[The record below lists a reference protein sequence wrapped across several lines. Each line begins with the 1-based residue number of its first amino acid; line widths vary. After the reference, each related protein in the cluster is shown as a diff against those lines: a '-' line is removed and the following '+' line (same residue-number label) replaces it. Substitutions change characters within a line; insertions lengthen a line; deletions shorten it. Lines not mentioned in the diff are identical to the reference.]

1 MTSLFFNPYFGYLD
15 ASVPIQIDFFN
26 LVMSNEIAHH
36 SDHSLPEQKRSEVL
50 SMMPFW
56 LLAAVDHRMFCHIE
70 FRMRQKNCQ
79 LGFRRANMRLA
90 HVLQSPSHTRH
101 PESSSWRPRP
111 FMWLVTMAKRLM
123 NDSGN
128 KATHASGLQFA
139 IPPSRILAREYDPST
154 IPAPQRVDTYPLEKF
169 SLHAII

>member
-139 IPPSRILAREYDPST
+139 SRHLAFSHAST
-154 IPAPQRVDTYPLEKF
+154 TRVR
-169 SLHAII
+169 SLRLNASTPTLWRNFHCMQ